1 MQNHQILEVDFHKH
15 LGLHFSNDC
24 MWHQH
29 INYVKEKAWFRINVM
44 RKLKYKLDRKS
55 LETIYIAFI
64 RPLLEYGD
72 VIWDN
77 CTQYQKNKLDKIQN
91 EAARIATGATKLVS
105 LDALYKETQWDTL
118 GKRRENHKLTLFYK
132 MIYNFTP
139 PYLSSLVPH
148 PVSTLSR
155 YNLQNSNDLQTI
167 DARTNQYS
175 FLPSA
180 VRSWNNLPVA
190 AKESDSINS
199 FKRFLNQNKTPVP
212 KYYYMGN
219 RKAQILHTRLRTN
232 CSSLNM
238 DLFLKN
244 ISDSPLCRCGSL
256 ENAQHF
262 FFQCPYFQDQRNEL
276 LNAVLQFQTP
286 SLSLLLFGDI
296 SLSLEINKTI
306 FENVH
311 RFIMKTKRF

>member
-1 MQNHQILEVDFHKH
+1 
-15 LGLHFSNDC
+15 
-24 MWHQH
+24 
-29 INYVKEKAWFRINVM
+29 M

-77 CTQYQKNKLDKIQN
+77 CTLYQKNELDKIQN
-91 EAARIATGATKLVS
+91 EATRIATGATKLVS

-132 MIYNFTP
+132 MIYNLTP

-155 YNLQNSNDLQTI
+155 YNLRNSNDLQTI
-167 DARTNQYS
+167 DARTNQYYNS

-244 ISDSPLCRCGSL
+244 FSDSPLCRCGSL

-262 FFQCPYFQDQRNEL
+262 FFHCPYFQDQRNEL

>member
-1 MQNHQILEVDFHKH
+1 
-15 LGLHFSNDC
+15 
-24 MWHQH
+24 
-29 INYVKEKAWFRINVM
+29 
-44 RKLKYKLDRKS
+44 
-55 LETIYIAFI
+55 
-64 RPLLEYGD
+64 
-72 VIWDN
+72 
-77 CTQYQKNKLDKIQN
+77 
-91 EAARIATGATKLVS
+91 
-105 LDALYKETQWDTL
+105 
-118 GKRRENHKLTLFYK
+118 

-155 YNLQNSNDLQTI
+155 YNLRNSNDLQAI
-167 DARTNQYS
+167 DARTNQYYNS

-244 ISDSPLCRCGSL
+244 ISDSPLCRGGGRVVRWCWV
-256 ENAQHF
+256 N
-262 FFQCPYFQDQRNEL
+262 FQCRG
-276 LNAVLQFQTP
+276 VLQFGYSRARDYCARSRCGWGLFEHFDSHLSFLSSF
-286 SLSLLLFGDI
+286 SLSLGDGPI
-296 SLSLEINKTI
+296 
-306 FENVH
+306 
-311 RFIMKTKRF
+311 

>member
-1 MQNHQILEVDFHKH
+1 
-15 LGLHFSNDC
+15 
-24 MWHQH
+24 
-29 INYVKEKAWFRINVM
+29 M

-77 CTQYQKNKLDKIQN
+77 CTQYEKNELDKIQN

-105 LDALYKETQWDTL
+105 LGALYKETQWDSL

-139 PYLSSLVPH
+139 PYLSSLVPQ
-148 PVSTLSR
+148 PVSNLSR
-155 YNLQNSNDLQTI
+155 YNLRNSNDVQII
-167 DARTNQYS
+167 DARTNQYYNS

-190 AKESDSINS
+190 AKESDSVNS

-212 KYYYMGN
+212 KYYYTGS

-244 ISDSPLCRCGSL
+244 ISDSPLCRCGTL

-262 FFQCPYFQDQRNEL
+262 FFPL
-276 LNAVLQFQTP
+276 P
-286 SLSLLLFGDI
+286 
-296 SLSLEINKTI
+296 I
-306 FENVH
+306 FS
-311 RFIMKTKRF
+311 RST

>member
-1 MQNHQILEVDFHKH
+1 MQEPISITIL
-15 LGLHFSNDC
+15 
-24 MWHQH
+24 
-29 INYVKEKAWFRINVM
+29 
-44 RKLKYKLDRKS
+44 
-55 LETIYIAFI
+55 
-64 RPLLEYGD
+64 
-72 VIWDN
+72 
-77 CTQYQKNKLDKIQN
+77 
-91 EAARIATGATKLVS
+91 
-105 LDALYKETQWDTL
+105 
-118 GKRRENHKLTLFYK
+118 
-132 MIYNFTP
+132 
-139 PYLSSLVPH
+139 
-148 PVSTLSR
+148 
-155 YNLQNSNDLQTI
+155 
-167 DARTNQYS
+167 

-262 FFQCPYFQDQRNEL
+262 FFHCPYFQDQRNEL

-296 SLSLEINKTI
+296 SLSLEMNKTI